1 MRIVGISIS
10 SAKDTDKVADGVV
23 LGYGAIAKRDGRRGL
38 VGVSYINGK
47 HLFGKSVAAIG
58 AAGLAIGL
66 ALQGSLANFA
76 GGVLIMLFRPFRAG
90 DWIEAQG
97 VSGSVD
103 SIQIFHTTLKTADNK
118 VVIVPN
124 GSLSN
129 GHITNYSRE
138 STRRADINLGIDYS
152 SDIRLAREVLL
163 KIAEDPRVLRDPEPV
178 VFVTGLGD
186 SAVNLSLRVWVA
198 TPDFWPVTFG
208 FTELAKERLL
218 EIAVVITG
226 PQLSPRVEGPVIV
239 VYPEGTWYT
248 YMDEKVLDEIIEE
261 HLRHG
266 RPVERDA
273 EGHSAAERVTN
284 DDRLLVRRELI
295 QQVLRERTGAV

>member
-1 MRIVGISIS
+1 MEMNVEELVKISE
-10 SAKDTDKVADGVV
+10 AWLPVV
-23 LGYGAIAKRDGRRGL
+23 LEYSGKLTLAVITLLIGWWLISRLTSSIESMLAARKVDRALSSFIGSL
-38 VGVSYINGK
+38 VSIVLRI
-47 HLFGKSVAAIG
+47 LLLISVASMIGVETTSFIAMIG

-103 SIQIFHTTLKTADNK
+103 SIQIFHTTLKTGDNK

-138 STRRADINLGIDYS
+138 PRRRADINIGIDYS
-152 SDIRLAREVLL
+152 SDIKRAREVLL
-163 KIAEDPRVLRDPEPV
+163 EIAQDPRVHVDPAPV

-198 TPDFWPVTFG
+198 TGDFWPVTFE
-208 FTELAKERLL
+208 FTELAKERLT
-218 EIAVVITG
+218 EAGIGIPFPRRVV
-226 PQLSPRVEGPVIV
+226 
-239 VYPEGTWYT
+239 
-248 YMDEKVLDEIIEE
+248 
-261 HLRHG
+261 HL
-266 RPVERDA
+266 VKAD
-273 EGHSAAERVTN
+273 
-284 DDRLLVRRELI
+284 
-295 QQVLRERTGAV
+295 

>member
-1 MRIVGISIS
+1 MEMNVDELVRLSEAWLPVVLEYSGKLTLALITLLIGWWLISRLTTSVGRALEVRKVDRALSSFICSLISI
-10 SAKDTDKVADGVV
+10 V
-23 LGYGAIAKRDGRRGL
+23 LRIL
-38 VGVSYINGK
+38 LLI
-47 HLFGKSVAAIG
+47 SVASMIGVETTSFIAMIG

-103 SIQIFHTTLKTADNK
+103 SIQIFHTTLKTGDNK

-124 GSLSN
+124 GALSN

-138 STRRADINLGIDYS
+138 PRRRADINIGIDYS
-152 SDIRLAREVLL
+152 SDIKRAREVLL
-163 KIAEDPRVLRDPEPV
+163 DIARDPRVHVEPAPV

-198 TPDFWPVTFG
+198 TGDFWPVTFA
-208 FTELAKERLL
+208 FTELAKERLT
-218 EIAVVITG
+218 EAGIGIPFPQRVV
-226 PQLSPRVEGPVIV
+226 
-239 VYPEGTWYT
+239 
-248 YMDEKVLDEIIEE
+248 
-261 HLRHG
+261 HLAK
-266 RPVERDA
+266 A
-273 EGHSAAERVTN
+273 E
-284 DDRLLVRRELI
+284 
-295 QQVLRERTGAV
+295 

>member
-1 MRIVGISIS
+1 MEMNVEELVKISE
-10 SAKDTDKVADGVV
+10 AWLPVV
-23 LGYGAIAKRDGRRGL
+23 LEYSGKLTLAVITLLIGWWLISRLTSGIERMLAARKVDRALGSFIGSL
-38 VGVSYINGK
+38 VSIVLRI
-47 HLFGKSVAAIG
+47 LLLISVASMIGVETTSFIAMIG

-103 SIQIFHTTLKTADNK
+103 SIQIFHTTLKTGDNK

-138 STRRADINLGIDYS
+138 PRRRADINIGIDYS
-152 SDIRLAREVLL
+152 SDIKKAREVLL
-163 KIAEDPRVLRDPEPV
+163 EIAQDPRVHVDPAPV

-198 TPDFWPVTFG
+198 TGDFWPVTFA
-208 FTELAKERLL
+208 FTELAKERLT
-218 EIAVVITG
+218 EAGIGIPFPQRVV
-226 PQLSPRVEGPVIV
+226 
-239 VYPEGTWYT
+239 
-248 YMDEKVLDEIIEE
+248 
-261 HLRHG
+261 HLAK
-266 RPVERDA
+266 A
-273 EGHSAAERVTN
+273 E
-284 DDRLLVRRELI
+284 
-295 QQVLRERTGAV
+295 

>member
-1 MRIVGISIS
+1 MEMNVDELVKLSE
-10 SAKDTDKVADGVV
+10 AWLPVV
-23 LGYGAIAKRDGRRGL
+23 LEYSGKLTLALITLLIGWWLISRLTSSVGRMLEARKVDRALSSFIGSL
-38 VGVSYINGK
+38 VSIVLRI
-47 HLFGKSVAAIG
+47 LLLISVASMIGVETTSFIAMIG

-103 SIQIFHTTLKTADNK
+103 SIQIFHTTLKTGDNK

-138 STRRADINLGIDYS
+138 PRRRADINIGIDYS
-152 SDIRLAREVLL
+152 SDIKKAREVLL
-163 KIAEDPRVLRDPEPV
+163 EIAQDPRVHVDPAPV

-198 TPDFWPVTFG
+198 TGDFWPVTFS
-208 FTELAKERLL
+208 FTELAKERLT
-218 EIAVVITG
+218 EAGIGIPFPQRVV
-226 PQLSPRVEGPVIV
+226 
-239 VYPEGTWYT
+239 
-248 YMDEKVLDEIIEE
+248 
-261 HLRHG
+261 HLAKA
-266 RPVERDA
+266 D
-273 EGHSAAERVTN
+273 
-284 DDRLLVRRELI
+284 
-295 QQVLRERTGAV
+295 

>member
-1 MRIVGISIS
+1 MDMNIEQLVKVSEAWLPVVLEYSGKLTLALITMLIGWWLISKLINSVGRLLNLRQVDRALSSFICSLVGIVL
-10 SAKDTDKVADGVV
+10 KVLLLVSVASM
-23 LGYGAIAKRDGRRGL
+23 
-38 VGVSYINGK
+38 VGVETTSFIA
-47 HLFGKSVAAIG
+47 VIG

-103 SIQIFHTTLKTADNK
+103 SIHIFHTTLKTGDNK

-138 STRRADINLGIDYS
+138 SKRRADINLGIDYS
-152 SDIRLAREVLL
+152 SDIRQAREVLL
-163 KIAEDPRVLRDPEPV
+163 KIAEDPRVHLDPAPV

-208 FTELAKERLL
+208 FTELAKERLT
-218 EIAVVITG
+218 EAGIGIPFPQRVV
-226 PQLSPRVEGPVIV
+226 
-239 VYPEGTWYT
+239 
-248 YMDEKVLDEIIEE
+248 
-261 HLRHG
+261 HLVQ
-266 RPVERDA
+266 P
-273 EGHSAAERVTN
+273 S
-284 DDRLLVRRELI
+284 
-295 QQVLRERTGAV
+295 

>member
-1 MRIVGISIS
+1 MEMNVEELVKISEAWLPVVLEYSGKLTLAVITLLIGWWLISRLTSSIESMLAARKVDRALSSFIS
-10 SAKDTDKVADGVV
+10 SLVSIV
-23 LGYGAIAKRDGRRGL
+23 LRIL
-38 VGVSYINGK
+38 LLI
-47 HLFGKSVAAIG
+47 SVASMIGVETTSFIAMIG

-76 GGVLIMLFRPFRAG
+76 GGVLIMLFRPCRAG

-124 GSLSN
+124 GALSN

-138 STRRADINLGIDYS
+138 PRRRADINIGIDYS
-152 SDIRLAREVLL
+152 SDIKKAREVLL
-163 KIAEDPRVLRDPEPV
+163 EIAQDPRVHVDPAPV

-198 TPDFWPVTFG
+198 TGDFWPVTFS
-208 FTELAKERLL
+208 FTELAKERLT
-218 EIAVVITG
+218 EAGIGIPFPQRVV
-226 PQLSPRVEGPVIV
+226 
-239 VYPEGTWYT
+239 
-248 YMDEKVLDEIIEE
+248 
-261 HLRHG
+261 HLAKA
-266 RPVERDA
+266 D
-273 EGHSAAERVTN
+273 
-284 DDRLLVRRELI
+284 
-295 QQVLRERTGAV
+295 

>member
-1 MRIVGISIS
+1 MDMNIEQLVKVSEAWLPVVLEYSGKLTLALITMLIGWWLISKLIHSVGRLLNLRQVDRALSSFICSLVGIVL
-10 SAKDTDKVADGVV
+10 KVLLLVSVASM
-23 LGYGAIAKRDGRRGL
+23 
-38 VGVSYINGK
+38 VGVETTSFIA
-47 HLFGKSVAAIG
+47 VIG

-76 GGVLIMLFRPFRAG
+76 GGVLIMFFRPFRAG

-138 STRRADINLGIDYS
+138 STRRVDINLGIDYS
-152 SDIRLAREVLL
+152 SDIKQAREVLL
-163 KIAEDPRVLRDPEPV
+163 DIAKDPRVRQDPAPV

-186 SAVNLSLRVWVA
+186 SAINLSLRIWVA
-198 TPDFWPVTFG
+198 TPDFWPVTFA
-208 FTELAKERLL
+208 FTEQAKERLS
-218 EIAVVITG
+218 EAGIGIPFPQRVV
-226 PQLSPRVEGPVIV
+226 
-239 VYPEGTWYT
+239 
-248 YMDEKVLDEIIEE
+248 
-261 HLRHG
+261 HL
-266 RPVERDA
+266 V
-273 EGHSAAERVTN
+273 
-284 DDRLLVRRELI
+284 
-295 QQVLRERTGAV
+295 QQPTV

>member
-1 MRIVGISIS
+1 MEMNVDELVKLSE
-10 SAKDTDKVADGVV
+10 AWLPVV
-23 LGYGAIAKRDGRRGL
+23 LAYSGKLALAVITLLIGWWLISRLTNSIGRVLEARKVDRALSSFIGSL
-38 VGVSYINGK
+38 VSIVLRIL
-47 HLFGKSVAAIG
+47 LFISVASMIGVETTSFIAMIG

-103 SIQIFHTTLKTADNK
+103 SIQIFHTTLKTGDNK

-124 GSLSN
+124 GALSN

-138 STRRADINLGIDYS
+138 PRRRADINIGIDYS
-152 SDIRLAREVLL
+152 SDIKLAREVLL
-163 KIAEDPRVLRDPEPV
+163 DIAKDPRVHLDPAPV

-198 TPDFWPVTFG
+198 TGDFWPVTFA
-208 FTELAKERLL
+208 FTELAKERLT
-218 EIAVVITG
+218 EAGIGIPFPQRVV
-226 PQLSPRVEGPVIV
+226 
-239 VYPEGTWYT
+239 
-248 YMDEKVLDEIIEE
+248 
-261 HLRHG
+261 HLAK
-266 RPVERDA
+266 A
-273 EGHSAAERVTN
+273 E
-284 DDRLLVRRELI
+284 
-295 QQVLRERTGAV
+295 

>member
-1 MRIVGISIS
+1 MEMNVDELVKMSE
-10 SAKDTDKVADGVV
+10 AWLPVV
-23 LGYGAIAKRDGRRGL
+23 LEYSGKLTLAVITLLIGWWLIGRLTASIGRLLEARRVDRALSSFIGSL
-38 VGVSYINGK
+38 VSIVLRVLLLI
-47 HLFGKSVAAIG
+47 SVASMIGVETTSFIAMIG

-124 GSLSN
+124 GALSN
-129 GHITNYSRE
+129 GHITNFSRE
-138 STRRADINLGIDYS
+138 PRRRADINIGIDYS
-152 SDIRLAREVLL
+152 SDIKRAREVLL
-163 KIAEDPRVLRDPEPV
+163 EIAQDPRVHLEPAPV

-198 TPDFWPVTFG
+198 TGDFWPVTFA
-208 FTELAKERLL
+208 FTEQAKERLT
-218 EIAVVITG
+218 EAGIGIPFPQRVV
-226 PQLSPRVEGPVIV
+226 
-239 VYPEGTWYT
+239 
-248 YMDEKVLDEIIEE
+248 
-261 HLRHG
+261 HLAKA
-266 RPVERDA
+266 D
-273 EGHSAAERVTN
+273 
-284 DDRLLVRRELI
+284 
-295 QQVLRERTGAV
+295 

>member
-1 MRIVGISIS
+1 MEMNVEELVKMSE
-10 SAKDTDKVADGVV
+10 AWLPVV
-23 LGYGAIAKRDGRRGL
+23 LEYSGKLTLAVITLLIGWWLISRLTSSIGRMLEARKVDRALSSFIGSL
-38 VGVSYINGK
+38 VSIVLRI
-47 HLFGKSVAAIG
+47 LLLISVASMIGVETTSFIAMIG

-103 SIQIFHTTLKTADNK
+103 SIQIFHTTLKTGDNK

-138 STRRADINLGIDYS
+138 PRRRADINIGIDYS
-152 SDIRLAREVLL
+152 SDIKKAREVLL
-163 KIAEDPRVLRDPEPV
+163 EIAQDPRVHVDPAPV

-198 TPDFWPVTFG
+198 TGDFWPVTFS
-208 FTELAKERLL
+208 FTEQAKERLT
-218 EIAVVITG
+218 EAGIGIPFPQRVV
-226 PQLSPRVEGPVIV
+226 
-239 VYPEGTWYT
+239 
-248 YMDEKVLDEIIEE
+248 
-261 HLRHG
+261 HLAK
-266 RPVERDA
+266 A
-273 EGHSAAERVTN
+273 E
-284 DDRLLVRRELI
+284 
-295 QQVLRERTGAV
+295 

>member
-1 MRIVGISIS
+1 MEMNVEQLVRMSETWLPVLLQYSGQLTLAILTLLIGWWLINTLTRKVSAVLDRRNVDRALHSFIGSLASIVL
-10 SAKDTDKVADGVV
+10 KV
-23 LGYGAIAKRDGRRGL
+23 LLL
-38 VGVSYINGK
+38 V
-47 HLFGKSVAAIG
+47 SVASMIGVETTSFIAVIG

-90 DWIEAQG
+90 DWIEGQG

-138 STRRADINLGIDYS
+138 PKRRVDINLGIDYS
-152 SDIRLAREVLL
+152 SDIKQARDVLL
-163 KIAEDPRVLRDPEPV
+163 KIAEDPRVHSDPAPV

-198 TPDFWPVTFG
+198 TADFWPVTFA
-208 FTELAKERLL
+208 FTESAKE
-218 EIAVVITG
+218 
-226 PQLSPRVEGPVIV
+226 QLSEAGIGIPFPQRVV
-239 VYPEGTWYT
+239 
-248 YMDEKVLDEIIEE
+248 
-261 HLRHG
+261 HL
-266 RPVERDA
+266 VQ
-273 EGHSAAERVTN
+273 SS
-284 DDRLLVRRELI
+284 
-295 QQVLRERTGAV
+295 

>member
-1 MRIVGISIS
+1 MDMNVEQLVKMSEAWLPVVLEYSGKLTLALITMLIGWWLIGRLTSSVGRLLKMRQVDRALSSFICSLVGIVL
-10 SAKDTDKVADGVV
+10 KV
-23 LGYGAIAKRDGRRGL
+23 LLL
-38 VGVSYINGK
+38 V
-47 HLFGKSVAAIG
+47 SVASMIGVETTSFIAVIG

-138 STRRADINLGIDYS
+138 STRRVDINLGIDYS
-152 SDIRLAREVLL
+152 SDIKQAREVLL
-163 KIAEDPRVLRDPEPV
+163 NIAKDPRVRQDPAPV

-186 SAVNLSLRVWVA
+186 SAINLSLRVWVA
-198 TPDFWPVTFG
+198 TADFWPVTFA
-208 FTELAKERLL
+208 FTEQAKESLSEAGIGIPFPQR
-218 EIAVVITG
+218 VV
-226 PQLSPRVEGPVIV
+226 
-239 VYPEGTWYT
+239 
-248 YMDEKVLDEIIEE
+248 
-261 HLRHG
+261 HL
-266 RPVERDA
+266 V
-273 EGHSAAERVTN
+273 
-284 DDRLLVRRELI
+284 
-295 QQVLRERTGAV
+295 QQNPA

>member
-1 MRIVGISIS
+1 MDMNVEQLVKMSE
-10 SAKDTDKVADGVV
+10 AWLPVV
-23 LGYGAIAKRDGRRGL
+23 LEYSGKLTLALITMLIGWWLIGRLTSSVGRLLNMRQIDRVLSSFICSLLGIVLKVLLL
-38 VGVSYINGK
+38 V
-47 HLFGKSVAAIG
+47 SVASMIGVETTSFIAVIG

-138 STRRADINLGIDYS
+138 PKRRADINLGIDYS
-152 SDIRLAREVLL
+152 SDIKQAREVLL
-163 KIAEDPRVLRDPEPV
+163 EIAKDPRVHADPAPV

-186 SAVNLSLRVWVA
+186 SAINVSLRVWVD
-198 TPDFWPVTFG
+198 TPNFWPVTFA
-208 FTELAKERLL
+208 FTEQAKERLT
-218 EIAVVITG
+218 EAGIGIPFPQRVV
-226 PQLSPRVEGPVIV
+226 
-239 VYPEGTWYT
+239 
-248 YMDEKVLDEIIEE
+248 
-261 HLRHG
+261 HL
-266 RPVERDA
+266 V
-273 EGHSAAERVTN
+273 
-284 DDRLLVRRELI
+284 
-295 QQVLRERTGAV
+295 QQSS

>member
-1 MRIVGISIS
+1 MDMNVEQLVKMSE
-10 SAKDTDKVADGVV
+10 AWFPVV
-23 LGYGAIAKRDGRRGL
+23 LEYSGKLTLALITLLIGWWLIGKLTRNIGRLLNMRQVDRALSSFICSLAGIVL
-38 VGVSYINGK
+38 KVMLLI
-47 HLFGKSVAAIG
+47 SVASMIGVETTSFIAMIG

-138 STRRADINLGIDYS
+138 STRRVDINLGIDYS
-152 SDIRLAREVLL
+152 SDIKQAREVLL
-163 KIAEDPRVLRDPEPV
+163 NIAKDPRVRQDPAPV

-186 SAVNLSLRVWVA
+186 SAINLSLRVWVA
-198 TPDFWPVTFG
+198 TPDFWPVTFA
-208 FTELAKERLL
+208 FTEQAKECLSEAGIGIPFPQR
-218 EIAVVITG
+218 VV
-226 PQLSPRVEGPVIV
+226 
-239 VYPEGTWYT
+239 
-248 YMDEKVLDEIIEE
+248 
-261 HLRHG
+261 HL
-266 RPVERDA
+266 V
-273 EGHSAAERVTN
+273 
-284 DDRLLVRRELI
+284 
-295 QQVLRERTGAV
+295 QQPTA

>member
-1 MRIVGISIS
+1 MEMNVEELVKMSE
-10 SAKDTDKVADGVV
+10 AWLPVV
-23 LGYGAIAKRDGRRGL
+23 LEYSGKLTLAVITLLIGWWLISRLTSSIESMLAARKVDRALSSFIGSL
-38 VGVSYINGK
+38 VSIVLRI
-47 HLFGKSVAAIG
+47 LLLISVASMIGVETTSFIAMIG

-97 VSGSVD
+97 ISGSVD
-103 SIQIFHTTLKTADNK
+103 SIQIFHTTLKTGDNK

-138 STRRADINLGIDYS
+138 PRRRADINIGIDYS
-152 SDIRLAREVLL
+152 SDIKKAREVLL
-163 KIAEDPRVLRDPEPV
+163 EIAQDPRVHVDPAPV

-198 TPDFWPVTFG
+198 TGDFWPVTFA
-208 FTELAKERLL
+208 FTELAKERLT
-218 EIAVVITG
+218 EAGIGIPFPQRVV
-226 PQLSPRVEGPVIV
+226 
-239 VYPEGTWYT
+239 
-248 YMDEKVLDEIIEE
+248 
-261 HLRHG
+261 HLAK
-266 RPVERDA
+266 A
-273 EGHSAAERVTN
+273 E
-284 DDRLLVRRELI
+284 
-295 QQVLRERTGAV
+295 